1 MQQDMTTRIRDGMDL
16 EDADG
21 DPIGSISKVYYPT
34 SMTSTDP
41 AGDAYLQVGAGLFG
55 LTGHWYIPMI
65 AVRDVVDNRVI
76 LREDRSKLSD
86 LGWDQKPEWITD

>member
-1 MQQDMTTRIRDGMDL
+1 MQQDIPTRIRDGMDL

-21 DPIGSISKVYYPT
+21 DPIGSISKVYYRT
-34 SMTSTDP
+34 GATSTAP
-41 AGDAYLQVGAGLFG
+41 TVDAYLQVGAGLFG
-55 LTGHWYIPMI
+55 LTGHWYIPVS

-86 LGWDQKPEWITD
+86 LGWDQKPEWIED